1 MADKLFVIGIGG
13 TGMRCLE
20 SFVHLCSIGMF
31 DNKEI
36 DILTLDTDAS
46 NGNLG
51 RVHELINLYKNI
63 KSGSEKDG
71 GSPTNDTFFSA
82 KLNLF
87 EFHTDYTSGQSRST
101 FANLSKLSEGE
112 SSKQNKMLSDLF
124 LDTDSVQ
131 QFNLAHG
138 YRAQTHLGSHLMYHG
153 IVEAAR
159 NLAKG
164 GDVSKAEQD
173 LGDFIEK
180 ISKAG
185 EEARV
190 FIFGSV
196 FGGTGASS
204 IPVIPTALDHAVKVR
219 SGGNSGLDLNKV
231 KFGSTLLTEYF
242 SFKKPDESQMST
254 KANSVIADSSF
265 FPLNSQAALQF
276 YQQDPTVQ
284 NVYKRLYHVGWP
296 LESKSADKS
305 GASETITGG
314 ANQKNPCHF
323 VELVCACAAMD
334 FFYDDNIKT
343 EGAAEYVFRTGEY
356 ENEAFNLKASDL
368 VGSKN
373 NIDERLIAKLG
384 AFLSLAHLTLTTN
397 KASFGDKG
405 FEGLRKRLEMNSI
418 DTYNT
423 ISQKDLDQLDEYMKM
438 FGYKFD
444 SSKSF
449 QPGWIYQVRQS
460 IQPGNF
466 IFANAAFSTS
476 IKDLESLDVGKLFED
491 PNYHW
496 QSSMLGGGSYQTFVK
511 SLNKLELDESAH
523 LLNHTKE
530 KFIAHLHDGI
540 MASQSTK
547 N

>member
-36 DILTLDTDAS
+36 DILTLDTDAT
-46 NGNLG
+46 NGNLK
-51 RVHELINLYKNI
+51 RVTNLISYYSSI
-63 KSGSEKDG
+63 KSGSQNDG
-71 GSPTNDTFFSA
+71 GTPNHDTFFSA
-82 KLNLF
+82 KLNLHNF
-87 EFHTDYTSGQSRST
+87 NTTYDAQSRST
-101 FANLSKLSEGE
+101 YSNISKLSEGE
-112 SSKQNKMLSDLF
+112 NTKQNKMLSDLF
-124 LDTDSVQ
+124 LDSDSVQ

-164 GDVSKAEQD
+164 GDISKPEQE

-242 SFKKPDESQMST
+242 SFKKPDEKQMST
-254 KANSVIADSSF
+254 KANSVVADSSF

-314 ANQKNPCHF
+314 SSQKNPCHF
-323 VELVCACAAMD
+323 VELICACAAMD
-334 FFYDDNIKT
+334 FFYDDNLKVD
-343 EGAAEYVFRTGEY
+343 GKAEYVFRTGEF
-356 ENEAFNLKASDL
+356 ENDAFNLKASDL

-373 NIDERLIAKLG
+373 NIDERFINKLG
-384 AFLSLAHLTLTTN
+384 AFLSLAHVTLTTN
-397 KASFGDKG
+397 EAGIGGNG
-405 FEGLRKRLEMNSI
+405 FENMRDRLKKNGI
-418 DTYNT
+418 DSY
-423 ISQKDLDQLDEYMKM
+423 SSVSLKELSQLDEYMKL
-438 FGYKFD
+438 FGYQFD
-444 SSKSF
+444 SSKNFIS
-449 QPGWIYQVRQS
+449 GWIYQVRQS

-466 IFANAAFSTS
+466 IFSNSAFSTS
-476 IKDLESLDVGKLFED
+476 LKDLQNLDPGKLFED

-496 QSSMLGGGSYQTFVK
+496 ETSMLGGGSYQTFVK
-511 SLNKLELDESAH
+511 SLNKLELDEAGH

-540 MASQSTK
+540 MASQSKK